1 VSDALDEEL
10 VERVDS
16 LGTKQW
22 SGSCF
27 RYTSAMRD
35 PLSGEGAR
43 RFGGRWNKRGLFSAI
58 YLTDS
63 ARACMVEVERAAT
76 VDSTTPQ
83 NKLRAPHK
91 LHHIAASDL
100 TILDLRTSAAQLT
113 VGLEPADLIND
124 DWTAC
129 QEIGHAAWFLHI
141 QALLVPSAGGIG
153 LVITAYE
160 QRIRPGQLTVL
171 TTDDLTPETY
181 ERLRET
187 T

>member
-1 VSDALDEEL
+1 MSDALDDEL

-16 LGTKQW
+16 LGTQQW

-58 YLTDS
+58 YLSDS
-63 ARACMVEVERAAT
+63 EKACMVELERAAA
-76 VDSTTPQ
+76 VASTTPQ

-91 LHHIAASDL
+91 LHNITANDL
-100 TILDLRTSAAQLT
+100 SVLDLRTSAAQLT
-113 VGLEPADLIND
+113 VGLEPADLTSD

-129 QEIGHAAWFLHI
+129 QEVGHAAWFLHA
-141 QALLVPSAGGIG
+141 QAILVPSAGGVG

-171 TTDDLTPETY
+171 HTDDLTPATY
-181 ERLRET
+181 ERLRAAS
-187 T
+187 

>member
-1 VSDALDEEL
+1 VSDALDDEL

-16 LGTKQW
+16 LGTRQW
-22 SGSCF
+22 SGACF

-58 YLTDS
+58 YLCDS
-63 ARACMVEVERAAT
+63 TTACMVELERAAA
-76 VDSTTPQ
+76 VASTTAQ

-91 LHHIAASDL
+91 LHHINASDL
-100 TILDLRTSAAQLT
+100 TVLDLRTTAAQLT
-113 VGLEPADLIND
+113 VGLEPADLTSD

-129 QEIGHAAWFLHI
+129 QQVGHAAWFLHT
-141 QALLVPSAGGIG
+141 QAILVPAAGGIG

-171 TTDDLTPETY
+171 RSDDLTPETY
-181 ERLRET
+181 EKLRAT
-187 T
+187 S